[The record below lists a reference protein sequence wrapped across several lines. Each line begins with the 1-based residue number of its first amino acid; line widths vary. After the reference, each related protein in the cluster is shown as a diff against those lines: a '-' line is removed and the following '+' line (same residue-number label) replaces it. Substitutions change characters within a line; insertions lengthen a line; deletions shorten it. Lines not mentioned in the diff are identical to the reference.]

1 MLYSLSYRSDVR
13 KKPSYKR
20 NQVFPRNR
28 SDKGTNYELN
38 WSLCEKGLT
47 PNVHAFR
54 NLDDKGLMMRS
65 SGKLNAGKAL
75 VVDDAQSAALVP
87 SEDGRESDAMFNAV
101 LDDLSDVVDVFVQD
115 GAVGSHGSCETRVR
129 VVTDSP
135 DLALTFKHLLV
146 RVPLKDDAR
155 EQGNQVTIF
164 VSTGLSPP
172 DSKSPNL
179 AVREGEDA
187 VDFAVAGSPSVSSLL
202 DLLGNA
208 AGKNLE
214 SALSMRCA
222 SYLTQKGDVAL
233 VFSDDSS
240 APIDS
245 TLGSSSL
252 EGAHGHV
259 WSSNGVAKL
268 FGGAIVSGDD
278 SSDRGSVVLSS
289 TKSTVKPLSSSSN
302 LISHPSSVIFMSSKA
317 KKGEMSDM
325 GTVKKYFE
333 AAGHSTEDA
342 ALFET
347 MIQKHGVKVIGA
359 RTQGDLKKVL

>member
-1 MLYSLSYRSDVR
+1 M
-13 KKPSYKR
+13 
-20 NQVFPRNR
+20 
-28 SDKGTNYELN
+28 
-38 WSLCEKGLT
+38 
-47 PNVHAFR
+47 
-54 NLDDKGLMMRS
+54 
-65 SGKLNAGKAL
+65 
-75 VVDDAQSAALVP
+75 
-87 SEDGRESDAMFNAV
+87 
-101 LDDLSDVVDVFVQD
+101 
-115 GAVGSHGSCETRVR
+115 
-129 VVTDSP
+129 TDSQDP
-135 DLALTFKHLLV
+135 PTFKHLLV

-155 EQGNQVTIF
+155 EQGNQVTLF

-245 TLGSSSL
+245 TLGSSL

-278 SSDRGSVVLSS
+278 SSDRGSVVLS
-289 TKSTVKPLSSSSN
+289 PQN
-302 LISHPSSVIFMSSKA
+302 P
-317 KKGEMSDM
+317 
-325 GTVKKYFE
+325 
-333 AAGHSTEDA
+333 
-342 ALFET
+342 
-347 MIQKHGVKVIGA
+347 
-359 RTQGDLKKVL
+359 R